1 MLSQIEK
8 AHVFQ
13 ALHESR
19 ETFVIPN
26 PWDAGSALL
35 LQQAGFK
42 ALATTSSGFAQTIG
56 KVDGEVSLE
65 EKLDHCR
72 LLASVTD
79 VPISADFE
87 NGFADAPQEAA
98 QNILKL
104 AETGV
109 AGGSIEDYSRS
120 EIYDFDLA
128 VDRVSA
134 CAEAVA
140 GLSFPFTLTARA
152 EGLLRR
158 TCTLDEAIT
167 RLLAFEKAGADVLYA
182 PGLKSLEEVKNVM
195 EAVSKPVN
203 VLAPFMPDVTLAEYA
218 DLGVARIS
226 VGGALAGKI
235 REATLTAARKMFESG
250 RFD

>member
-8 AHVFQ
+8 ANVFQ

-35 LQQAGFK
+35 LQEAGFK

-87 NGFADAPQEAA
+87 NGFADAPEEAA

-128 VDRVSA
+128 VDRVAA

-140 GLSFPFTLTARA
+140 GLPFLFTLTARA
-152 EGLLRR
+152 ECLLRR
-158 TCTLDEAIT
+158 TGTLDEAIT
-167 RLLAFEKAGADVLYA
+167 RLQAFEKAGADVLYA
-182 PGLKSLEEVKNVM
+182 PGLKSLEEVKIVI

-235 REATLTAARKMFESG
+235 REATLAAARKMFESG

>member
-1 MLSQIEK
+1 MPSQIEK

-19 ETFVIPN
+19 ETFIIPN

-42 ALATTSSGFAQTIG
+42 ALATTSSGFAQSIG

-72 LLASVTD
+72 VLASVTD

-128 VDRVSA
+128 VDRVAA

-158 TCTLDEAIT
+158 TCTLDEVIT
-167 RLLAFEKAGADVLYA
+167 RLQAFEKAGADVLYA
-182 PGLKSLEEVKNVM
+182 PGLKSLEEVKNVIG
-195 EAVSKPVN
+195 AVSKPVN

-218 DLGVARIS
+218 DFGVARIS

-235 REATLTAARKMFESG
+235 REATLAAARKMFESG